1 VFDDD
6 VLLMRLLYHAVAI
19 IRDILSP
26 PSCSYCICILA
37 GRAPL
42 CNTCAGLIR
51 PLVSVEVPVSATY
64 SIMVGS
70 VGAYEGPLQ
79 KLIRA
84 KRYRKQAMAYQA
96 GILFADHVRNMIG
109 HHEILVPVPLH
120 WSRYAWRGYNQAD
133 IMAREISLATGAQR
147 CSALRRVRS
156 TEFQALKNKTERWR
170 NVAWSLEPQRKYAH
184 MVAGKH
190 VIIIDDLMTTG
201 STLKTAVRA
210 LKRLR
215 PASIR
220 AFVLARVV

>member
-1 VFDDD
+1 MKILHRVVD
-6 VLLMRLLYHAVAI
+6 I

-26 PSCSYCICILA
+26 PSCAYCMCILTE
-37 GRAPL
+37 RVPL
-42 CNTCAGLIR
+42 CDTCCGLIR
-51 PLVSVEVPVSATY
+51 PVVSVEVEVSATY

-79 KLIRA
+79 KFIRA
-84 KRYRKQAMAYQA
+84 KRYRKRVMAHQA
-96 GILFADHVRNMIG
+96 GIIFAEHVRKMIS
-109 HHEILVPVPLH
+109 HHEMLVPIPLH

-133 IMAREISLATGAQR
+133 IMAREIGVVTGAQY
-147 CSALRRVRS
+147 CPALRRVRS

-170 NVAWSLEPQRKYAH
+170 NVAWSLEPQGRYADL
-184 MVAGKH
+184 VAGKH
-190 VIIIDDLMTTG
+190 VVIIDDLMTTG

-210 LKRLR
+210 LKRMR